1 MKVIFLDIDGVL
13 NSDNFYEEIFRNKPE
28 NQLVTT
34 NGVWR
39 YSYDAGGIDSRCVKW
54 LNKVTNDTGAVIV
67 VTSSWRKEGLEG
79 ISSILA
85 KAGVKGQVVGITK
98 FRVNPDT
105 AERMLKQSL
114 SQKWGGRKVSKKSD
128 KPFKCGLKVATVEE
142 VALSHPHHP
151 DVMAFKIK
159 EDGTLVEAWRCE
171 DVESGEA
178 GPRSIDE
185 LSFIDKAERGIEVH
199 DWLEANKDRVSSYVM
214 IDDDSDFLERQ
225 KSNLIKV
232 NRRVGFTE
240 NDSEK
245 AIEILN
251 RNGI

>member
-13 NSDNFYEEIFRNKPE
+13 NSDSFYEEIFHNKPE
-28 NQLVTT
+28 NQLLTT
-34 NGVWR
+34 SGVWR
-39 YSYDAGGIDSRCVKW
+39 YSCDAGGIDSRCVKW

-67 VTSSWRKEGLEG
+67 VTSSWRKEGLDG

-142 VALSHPHHP
+142 VVLSHPYHP

-159 EDGTLVEAWRCE
+159 EDSTLVEAWRCE
-171 DVESGEA
+171 DVETGEA

-199 DWLEANKDRVSSYVM
+199 DWLEVNKDRVSNYAIV
-214 IDDDSDFLERQ
+214 DDESDFLEHQ
-225 KSNLIKV
+225 KSNFIKV

-240 NDSEK
+240 NDSKK